1 MDFLQAFHSG
11 WRWLVVLVGVLAAVY
26 YLLVV
31 LGVTNNTRLNR
42 LAMTVFT
49 ITMDIQVTVGILFFI
64 ERLGY
69 NLFQTYQLIHLG
81 ILLVAT
87 VFAHIASSRA
97 KKLPAQAAARAN
109 LFALAIVAILIVV
122 GVAALPY
129 NGWRFST
136 RA

>member
-1 MDFLQAFHSG
+1 MDFLHAFHAG

-31 LGVTNNTRLNR
+31 LGVANHARLNR
-42 LAMTVFT
+42 LAMTIFT
-49 ITMDIQVTVGILFFI
+49 ITLDVQVTMGILFFL

-87 VFAHIASSRA
+87 VFAHVASRRA

-109 LFALAIVAILIVV
+109 LLALGVVAILIVV
-122 GVAALPY
+122 GIAALPY
-129 NGWRFST
+129 NGWRFSLRT
-136 RA
+136 